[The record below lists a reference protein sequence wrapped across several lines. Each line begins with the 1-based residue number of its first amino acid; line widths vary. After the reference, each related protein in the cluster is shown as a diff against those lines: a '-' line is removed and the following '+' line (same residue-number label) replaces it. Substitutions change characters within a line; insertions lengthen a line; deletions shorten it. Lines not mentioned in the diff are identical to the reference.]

1 VFAGTVPLRGL
12 ERKRESPHWAR
23 AGRNR
28 GTCPDLAK
36 LKKQVIEVSA
46 GLRSFSA
53 RGLEEVERQR
63 KKEIR
68 MDLEYYED
76 PGELM
81 PESQEGMSS
90 AGDLAKEFDAKDLE
104 LKAPIEFSEG
114 EEQDAADNPIRL
126 YLHEIGKVSLLTARD
141 ERDLAK
147 KIEVGK
153 RLRQIKRDHLQ
164 ENGEPPSAIEIV
176 LTIRREIGRAASI
189 VRLLREQLDLPV
201 TNSFVKSISETKLR
215 ESIDGVLDQQMVQNI
230 AHKLDRSITET
241 EHLLINL
248 SLDCDLLPDEILDTM
263 DRRVSAADLEGL
275 TAQEDSNNSI
285 KEHEKQIKEF
295 MDNIKQESEKAGRH
309 LIEAN
314 LRLVVS
320 MAKKHVGRGMALL
333 DLIQEGNIGLIRAVE
348 KFDRHRGYK
357 FSTYATWWIRQGI
370 TRAIADQARTI
381 RVPVHMVEIIR
392 QLLRVR
398 RDLAQEYGRDATSE
412 EIGKKMEL
420 TAEKVREVV
429 KVAQFPVFLEAP
441 IGEDGDA
448 HLSDVI
454 EDRNS
459 VPPVDTASKQLLKEQ
474 VGEVL
479 SELTPREQRVLILR
493 FGLEDGRSRTLE
505 EVGVE
510 FNVTRERIRQIEAKA
525 LRKLRHPS
533 RSRKLRGYL
542 E

>member
-1 VFAGTVPLRGL
+1 
-12 ERKRESPHWAR
+12 
-23 AGRNR
+23 
-28 GTCPDLAK
+28 
-36 LKKQVIEVSA
+36 
-46 GLRSFSA
+46 
-53 RGLEEVERQR
+53 
-63 KKEIR
+63 
-68 MDLEYYED
+68 MDLEHYEE
-76 PGELM
+76 PEEFTSESESEEEPTSTEELA
-81 PESQEGMSS
+81 E
-90 AGDLAKEFDAKDLE
+90 EFEPKDLE
-104 LKAPIEFSEG
+104 LEAPIEFLEA
-114 EEQDAADNPIRL
+114 EEQEVADDPIRL

-147 KIEVGK
+147 KIEVAK
-153 RLRQIKRDHLQ
+153 RLRQIKRDYLQ
-164 ENGEPPSAIEIV
+164 KNGESPSATEIV
-176 LTIRREIGRAASI
+176 LTIRREIGRAATI
-189 VRLLREQLDLPV
+189 VRLLREQLGLPA
-201 TNSFVKSISETKLR
+201 TNSFVKSISETRLR

-248 SLDCDLLPDEILDTM
+248 SLDCDLLPDEILDTI

-275 TAQEDSNNSI
+275 MAQEDSVNSM

-295 MDNIKQESEKAGRH
+295 MDNIEQESEKAGRH

-320 MAKKHVGRGMALL
+320 VAKKHIGRGMTLL

-348 KFDRHRGYK
+348 KFDHHRGYK

-381 RVPVHMVEIIR
+381 RVPVHMVDAIR

-398 RDLAQEYGRDATSE
+398 RDLAQEYGRDPTSE

-420 TAEKVREVV
+420 TAEKVSEIL
-429 KVAQFPVFLEAP
+429 KVAQFPVSLESP

-448 HLSDVI
+448 HLGDFI
-454 EDRNS
+454 EDQNA

-474 VGEVL
+474 IGEVL

-505 EVGVE
+505 EVGLE

-525 LRKLRHPS
+525 LRKLRHPR